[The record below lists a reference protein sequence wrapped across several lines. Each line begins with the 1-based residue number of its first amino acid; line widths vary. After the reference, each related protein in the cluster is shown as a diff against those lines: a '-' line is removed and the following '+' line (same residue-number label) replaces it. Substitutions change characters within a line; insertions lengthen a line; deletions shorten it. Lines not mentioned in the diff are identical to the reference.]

1 MPLAVPAGA
10 TLQGALD
17 AMLADAAL
25 GPRLS
30 APSVSY
36 GGANLYVRGALEA
49 ATAPNLGRPLAE
61 LLGAEGAAA
70 LAGGKGVVLTVNDRK
85 LVGPLRVR
93 VRFAAAAAG
102 KDGAGAGG
110 GAAEA
115 MRH

>member
-1 MPLAVPAGA
+1 VPLAVPAGA
-10 TLQGALD
+10 TLQDALD

-49 ATAPNLGRPLAE
+49 ATAPNLDRPLAE
-61 LLGAEGAAA
+61 LLGAEGAA
-70 LAGGKGVVLTVNDRK
+70 LAAGKGVVLTVNDRK

-102 KDGAGAGG
+102 EGGAGASG